1 MHQAS
6 GILRLEFRNGKLD
19 ENKNR
24 KIEVTLSGEAV
35 QDGRVSVS
43 LFAKTLQS
51 VQEVVY
57 QIAGSRLKRE
67 MKGPVPAVIRKACEL
82 FLIRTEPGS
91 LRAVLKLPEKETSL
105 FPDEPDFSED
115 VIADTQKVIEAFAE
129 VDEAKLQQ
137 TLPQPTLRR
146 RIVNHLRVIAPSDG
160 SDYRLSFRFN
170 GGPPRML
177 TRPSKDNLYKLA
189 PIPESYEKIAEPSL
203 KFVEAKGMAQMEN
216 GNIKKWVETYEVAEL
231 DLDPDHVWRP
241 QKINVQGKSFHLAHP
256 IACVIEKQDDLLFC
270 EDSLFGIIAYGDT
283 REEVMREF
291 SNEFSALWDV
301 IAKEEDSL
309 LTEDARLLKRRLIE
323 LVRKVETHGD
333 TQGTGDQGRA
343 D

>member
-1 MHQAS
+1 M
-6 GILRLEFRNGKLD
+6 D

-91 LRAVLKLPEKETSL
+91 LSAVLELPEKEPSL
-105 FPDEPDFSED
+105 FQDEPDFSED
-115 VIADTQKVIEAFAE
+115 VIEDTRKVIEAFSE
-129 VDEAKLQQ
+129 TDETKLHE
-137 TLPQPTLRR
+137 TLPQPYIQRR
-146 RIVNHLRVIAPSDG
+146 VVNHLRAIAPAEG
-160 SDYRLSFRFN
+160 SDYHLSFRFN
-170 GGPPRML
+170 GGPPQMFI
-177 TRPSKDNLYKLA
+177 RPSKDNLYKLT
-189 PIPESYEKIAEPSL
+189 PIPESYEKIAEPLL

-231 DLDPDHVWRP
+231 ALDPDHVWRP
-241 QKINVQGKSFHLAHP
+241 RKLDVPGKTFYLAHP
-256 IACVIEKQDDLLFC
+256 IACVIDKQDDLLLC
-270 EDSLFGIIAYGDT
+270 EDAHLGIIAYGEN
-283 REEVMREF
+283 REEVMQEFAREF
-291 SNEFSALWDV
+291 EVIWDV
-301 IAKEEDSL
+301 IAQEEDAQ
-309 LTEDARLLKRRLIE
+309 LTEDARLLKSRLIE
-323 LVRKVETHGD
+323 LVRKVERHGD
-333 TQGTGDQGRA
+333 TQGEGDQGRS